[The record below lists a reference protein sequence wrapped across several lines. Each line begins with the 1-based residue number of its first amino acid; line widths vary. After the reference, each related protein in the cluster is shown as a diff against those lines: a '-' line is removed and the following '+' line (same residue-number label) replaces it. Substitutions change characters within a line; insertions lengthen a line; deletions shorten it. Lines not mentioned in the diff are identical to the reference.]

1 MEINESIEGQAPEEA
16 QTPPGGEAPGLEPT
30 PDAQDAQDEK
40 DNPQALNPDKALK
53 EARSEAAKYRKR
65 LRELEAVQQARE
77 EAELSESEKQARRM
91 QQLEQALEEREVTT
105 RRLALESAVAVRSN
119 SLGIVDAEVAVA
131 LLDEA
136 SLDYDDAGRP
146 EPESLDN
153 ALRRLLKAKP
163 YLKTQPPASSP
174 ANPARSEPMGE
185 TDAQRRSRLY
195 GGNSG
200 IFDTN
205 SANRL
210 GGGVIG
216 SD

>member
-1 MEINESIEGQAPEEA
+1 VEIKESAEGLEPEDV
-16 QTPPGGEAPGLEPT
+16 QTPPAGDDSGQEPT
-30 PDAQDAQDEK
+30 PDAQDAQDDQ
-40 DNPQALNPDKALK
+40 DNQQALNEKALK
-53 EARSEAAKYRKR
+53 DARSEAAKYRKR
-65 LRELEAVQQARE
+65 LRELEAAHQARE

-131 LLDEA
+131 LLDSS
-136 SLDYDDAGRP
+136 SLEFDDAGRP
-146 EPESLDN
+146 DPESLDN

-174 ANPARSEPMGE
+174 ANPARGEPIGE
-185 TDAQRRSRLY
+185 TDAQRRARLY

-200 IFDTN
+200 IFD
-205 SANRL
+205 AEKARRM
-210 GGGVIG
+210 GGGVVG